1 VDRFLAGNTH
11 WLVWVTCVG
20 AVFSVVPPRSVGPL
34 VKPALFGSVVP
45 LVWSGYLDFQFFRDV
60 MQRGGVGARRDLV
73 LHRLIGWSAT
83 LTYFFGIAVWHE
95 YVLRIP
101 GWFGL

>member
-1 VDRFLAGNTH
+1 
-11 WLVWVTCVG
+11 
-20 AVFSVVPPRSVGPL
+20 
-34 VKPALFGSVVP
+34 
-45 LVWSGYLDFQFFRDV
+45 

-73 LHRLIGWSAT
+73 LHRLIAWSAT